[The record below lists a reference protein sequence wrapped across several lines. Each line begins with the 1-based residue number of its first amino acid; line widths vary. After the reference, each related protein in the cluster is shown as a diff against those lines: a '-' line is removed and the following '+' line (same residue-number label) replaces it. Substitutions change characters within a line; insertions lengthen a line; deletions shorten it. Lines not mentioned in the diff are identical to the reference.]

1 MNRSSTMTERL
12 KFATSPSSR
21 FMVTN
26 ARMSGCPTFR
36 IPMFAPRRRPP
47 CLITSVAA
55 LKTRMNETGPEATP
69 SVDCTGEP
77 SGRICEK
84 LYPVPPP
91 VLWMIAPYFMLSKI
105 PSIESGTGRVK
116 QAESWRDLRA
126 GVHQRRGVREEP
138 QADHRL
144 VERRP
149 VLRVLR
155 EGRGD
160 PPTDVLEALLA
171 SSQVPRRE
179 YAVNDG

>member
-1 MNRSSTMTERL
+1 MTERL

-21 FMVTN
+21 FMVMN
-26 ARMSGCPTFR
+26 ARMSGCQTFR

-55 LKTRMNETGPEATP
+55 LKTRMNEIGPEATP

-116 QAESWRDLRA
+116 QAESWPISVPAFISVGEFGRN
-126 GVHQRRGVREEP
+126 
-138 QADHRL
+138 
-144 VERRP
+144 RRP
-149 VLRVLR
+149 II
-155 EGRGD
+155 
-160 PPTDVLEALLA
+160 A
-171 SSQVPRRE
+171 S
-179 YAVNDG
+179 